1 MTAFGQPH
9 VGFLPIFSATA
20 RHSEALVLAVIIDNL
35 DAIDLDVDPMLL
47 DFVDEVVGAEGKAR
61 TGR

>member
-35 DAIDLDVDPMLL
+35 DAIDPEVLG
-47 DFVDEVVGAEGKAR
+47 VVGEVITQVVYAE
-61 TGR
+61 